1 MRGQEEARFD
11 VEEAQRLEAADVEGD
26 GAWEGGD
33 GLDQFE
39 YLERRRGVGEDRL
52 QLAGV
57 DGKAVPVEERNRFEA
72 VGRCDEV
79 FESRDGI
86 LAVLFCH

>member
-1 MRGQEEARFD
+1 M
-11 VEEAQRLEAADVEGD
+11 
-26 GAWEGGD
+26 W
-33 GLDQFE
+33 
-39 YLERRRGVGEDRL
+39 RRRSAWKPPMSKAMGRGKVVTGSINLSILSVGAAWARIGCSW
-52 QLAGV
+52 LAGV

-79 FESRDGI
+79 FESQDGI